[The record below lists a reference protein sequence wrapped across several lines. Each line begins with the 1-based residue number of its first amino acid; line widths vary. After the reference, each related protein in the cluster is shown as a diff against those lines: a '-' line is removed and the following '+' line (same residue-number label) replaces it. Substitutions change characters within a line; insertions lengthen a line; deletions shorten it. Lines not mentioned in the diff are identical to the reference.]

1 MLMHLLHS
9 CWFEFISDFC

>member
-1 MLMHLLHS
+1 MHLLHC

>member
-1 MLMHLLHS
+1 MHLLHS